1 MKAKKQRCPSCDW
14 WAEYGGGWG
23 FCRSHMPAQNVQDWQ
38 YAQEL
43 TFKSF
48 GCVYH
53 KAKAKA
59 KKKKSKE
66 VEG

>member
-1 MKAKKQRCPSCDW
+1 MKAKKQRCPTCEW
-14 WAEYGGGWG
+14 WDYDGGGWG
-23 FCRSHMPAQNVQDWQ
+23 FCRNYMNGQDVQHWHCEN
-38 YAQEL
+38 EL
-43 TFKSF
+43 TFKNF

-53 KAKAKA
+53 KVFKE